1 MTRQT
6 NHLSRFAE
14 IVAQFSNIKAFRV
27 NVSIKIIM
35 SGG

>member
-14 IVAQFSNIKAFRV
+14 IVAQFFKAFRV

-35 SGG
+35 NGG